1 MTPLDSGTAQAQAT
15 NDPIEIIAFFLGE
28 QQFCVRTISI
38 REIRGWAKSTPLPH
52 ASPEVMGM
60 MNLRGAV
67 IPVINTAR
75 KLGLGWSEPTER
87 SAIVVAELG
96 GAIFGLMVDRVSDI
110 LTLDSS
116 LVQPVPEMTS
126 GFDKSY
132 VEGIIAH
139 QGDMICF
146 LNLERMFPESA
157 RSDFAA

>member
-1 MTPLDSGTAQAQAT
+1 MTALETAANQTQAA
-15 NDPIEIIAFFLGE
+15 NDPIEIIAFYLGE
-28 QQFCVRTISI
+28 QQFCVRTTSI

-67 IPVINTAR
+67 IPVINTGR
-75 KLGLGWSEPTER
+75 KLGHGWSEPTER

-96 GAIFGLMVDRVSDI
+96 GAVFGLMVDRVSDI
-110 LTLDSS
+110 LTIDQS

-146 LNLERMFPESA
+146 LNLGRMFPEPS
-157 RSDFAA
+157 RSDFFD